1 MLSLGLM
8 NRSAGCTRRA
18 VLLIRGAAQRRLLS
32 SSVRR
37 LNTMKSSMN
46 AEEEALLNKQRALR
60 PISPHLTIY
69 QPQLTWYMSSV
80 HRISHLILGGTF
92 YVLTILFGL
101 GYFVSGINTESVSQ
115 WYHKHVSP
123 MTEQIVKA
131 GFAFTFA
138 FHYFSTIRHYI
149 WDFAKELTL
158 KGVYRTGYSVLALTA
173 IAGTYIWNM

>member
-1 MLSLGLM
+1 MFRLGL
-8 NRSAGCTRRA
+8 NKGIQLGAK
-18 VLLIRGAAQRRLLS
+18 RGVVQAITGKRLLS
-32 SSVRR
+32 STVKR
-37 LNTMKSSMN
+37 LNGVMTR
-46 AEEEALLNKQRALR
+46 EEEALLNKQRSAR

-69 QPQLTWYMSSV
+69 QPQITWYMSSV
-80 HRISHLILGGTF
+80 HRITHLILGGTL

-101 GYFVSGINTESVSQ
+101 GFFVSGINTESISQ
-115 WYHKHVSP
+115 WYHKHISP
-123 MTEQIVKA
+123 LTQQVVKA

>member
-1 MLSLGLM
+1 MFRLGL
-8 NRSAGCTRRA
+8 NKLGARRSVVEAITGK
-18 VLLIRGAAQRRLLS
+18 RLFS
-32 SSVRR
+32 SSVKR
-37 LNTMKSSMN
+37 LNSIMTKQ
-46 AEEEALLNKQRALR
+46 EEALLNKQRSAR

-69 QPQLTWYMSSV
+69 QPQITWYMSSV

-92 YVLTILFGL
+92 YVLTLVFAA
-101 GYFVSGINTESVSQ
+101 GYVFSGVSTESISQ

-123 MTEQIVKA
+123 LTQQIVKA

-173 IAGTYIWNM
+173 VAGAYIWNM